1 MIRTKSVE
9 HTTTEHIPST
19 DNHACPREPF
29 LRTPELSSILGP
41 YIGAQRVGYRYAA
54 RVMMSTTLAEEEGDN
69 HDEGTLCSDSSN
81 SQSDEI
87 CASANVN
94 IVEILA
100 EERSPPLTPW
110 SVTPR
115 LTPWSVTPSDTM
127 AAVRNTS
134 LAPDVV
140 ELILT
145 QSSLSFV
152 QGDDVQIGT
161 MSLDTRSESCVSIT
175 TWSLITY
182 RFDRVPPTLVIPT
195 GSSHL
200 AVVALDLSECR
211 LSDLPEQFHFP
222 NLSRLK
228 LRHNCFTRFPNEVR
242 RIAYSPCSH
251 KEK

>member
-1 MIRTKSVE
+1 
-9 HTTTEHIPST
+9 
-19 DNHACPREPF
+19 
-29 LRTPELSSILGP
+29 
-41 YIGAQRVGYRYAA
+41 
-54 RVMMSTTLAEEEGDN
+54 MMSTTLADKEGDN
-69 HDEGTLCSDSSN
+69 HDEWTQCSDSSN

-87 CASANVN
+87 CATANVN

-110 SVTPR
+110 SVTP
-115 LTPWSVTPSDTM
+115 SDTM
-127 AAVRNTS
+127 AVVRNTS
-134 LAPDVV
+134 LSPDVV

-145 QSSLSFV
+145 RSSLSCV

-182 RFDRVPPTLVIPT
+182 RFDRVPPSLVIPS

-211 LSDLPEQFHFP
+211 LSDLPEPFHFP

-228 LRHNCFTRFPNEVR
+228 LRHNCLTRFPNEVR

-251 KEK
+251 KEQ

>member
-1 MIRTKSVE
+1 
-9 HTTTEHIPST
+9 
-19 DNHACPREPF
+19 
-29 LRTPELSSILGP
+29 LGP

-54 RVMMSTTLAEEEGDN
+54 LVIMSTTLAEEEGDI

-110 SVTPR
+110 SVTP
-115 LTPWSVTPSDTM
+115 SDTM

-134 LAPDVV
+134 LAPDV
-140 ELILT
+140 EEILT

-161 MSLDTRSESCVSIT
+161 MSLDTRSESCVSTT
-175 TWSLITY
+175 TWCLITY
-182 RFDRVPPTLVIPT
+182 RFDRVPPSLVIPT